1 LPHTRNVEASMHG
14 TFDRS
19 GESRNRFD
27 RSWSVGLFAV
37 PALFAI
43 ALVGLAMTQ
52 PAASNWI
59 SEAAQA
65 EFAGAFMVPEIAPTQ
80 LAQPAMQIRSVR
92 AD

>member
-1 LPHTRNVEASMHG
+1 MHG

-43 ALVGLAMTQ
+43 VLIGLAMTQ

-65 EFAGAFMVPEIAPTQ
+65 EFADAFIVPVQT
-80 LAQPAMQIRSVR
+80 AQPGMQIRTVR
-92 AD
+92 AE

>member
-1 LPHTRNVEASMHG
+1 MHG

-27 RSWSVGLFAV
+27 RSWNVGLFAV
-37 PALFAI
+37 PALLAI

-65 EFAGAFMVPEIAPTQ
+65 EFAGAFMAPEMRKWRVKARVSTPSM
-80 LAQPAMQIRSVR
+80 AMILFSFK
-92 AD
+92 

>member
-1 LPHTRNVEASMHG
+1 LLHTRNVEATMHG

-43 ALVGLAMTQ
+43 ALIGLAMTQ

-59 SEAAQA
+59 SEAAEA
-65 EFAGAFMVPEIAPTQ
+65 EFAGAFITPEIAPTQ
-80 LAQPAMQIRSVR
+80 LAQPAMQIRTVK
-92 AD
+92 AE